1 MAKER
6 FDEKGR
12 KLKTGESQRKS
23 DGRYR
28 YTYVDNDGKTCDV
41 YSWTLTHND
50 RTPAGK
56 KPDLSLREK
65 EAEVKKKLVEGLN
78 AGKGNMTVLE
88 LSKLYVQNKSKD
100 VKETTK
106 SVYRTNLKTLENHVF
121 GKKKICDVS
130 SMDAQAFLDNLHEK
144 HGKGYSSIANIRG
157 MLRPAFAEAK
167 RNRWIAFNPFDFPLL
182 KKRYGGS
189 KTRDALTRRD
199 MRRFL
204 DFVRTDKNF
213 RKYFDGMYILFN
225 TGLRISEFCGLTIDD
240 IDFNEHV
247 IHVNKQLI
255 RIHTGDKNTY
265 YIEDGTKTDAGM
277 RDVPM
282 TDDVEEC
289 FRNAIQNRPV
299 LKKEPVV
306 STQDGTRKVSGF
318 IWFDKDNHIE
328 VAQHWENH
336 FRWALNRFNSIYKDE
351 IECCTPHVA
360 RHTFC
365 SNMASLGMAPKT
377 LQTIMGHSSI
387 GVTMDVY
394 THVEARD
401 VQKDFREL
409 MNNKQYRVYPLDREP
424 DVVAFNDNDDEDD

>member
-424 DVVAFNDNDDEDD
+424 DVVAFNDDEDD